1 MSNVYYNEQG
11 KYVSNDNVRVI
22 KRNLVYVIGLDPK
35 IANKETLLKDEY
47 LGQYGKITKLIV
59 NVNKAYTVNT
69 SSGPT
74 YSAYINY
81 SSDKEAAIA
90 ILSIDSTLYNGKI
103 MKAAFG
109 TTKYCTF
116 FLRKMNCSNR
126 DCVYVHT
133 IQDKCNLIDKESNDF
148 YIEQH
153 KMAIKIS
160 EINNQ
165 NVKEYLYKHRNTP
178 TIFPNP
184 YTIYSKKNIIPHLV
198 DNLKSFE
205 NKILVE
211 PKQVIKKYPNNYE
224 KSFDRRQN
232 NGKFQ
237 EGFIDYS
244 KVKTVIKEI
253 NYDDDN
259 SNSNLST
266 FESNNTNR
274 NEEVEVISND
284 KKMLSVKD
292 LFSTNQNIPIDNK
305 CNDYEIN
312 NNINDNNEEK
322 LMMEEYE
329 LMKDENLL
337 DNNSYNKMD
346 IFSKIEKINKAL
358 NLPNNNYRL
367 FKYTSKSKF
376 ITLDDENQNIS
387 IENNKASENT
397 QKVEIDE
404 NNKIIQQYYIRKT
417 FSNLILSD
425 SKSKKTIEDEYYSK
439 FKFIQV

>member
-165 NVKEYLYKHRNTP
+165 NVKEYLYKHRNSP

-184 YTIYSKKNIIPHLV
+184 YTIYSKK
-198 DNLKSFE
+198 
-205 NKILVE
+205 
-211 PKQVIKKYPNNYE
+211 KY
-224 KSFDRRQN
+224 
-232 NGKFQ
+232 
-237 EGFIDYS
+237 
-244 KVKTVIKEI
+244 
-253 NYDDDN
+253 N
-259 SNSNLST
+259 S
-266 FESNNTNR
+266 
-274 NEEVEVISND
+274 
-284 KKMLSVKD
+284 
-292 LFSTNQNIPIDNK
+292 
-305 CNDYEIN
+305 
-312 NNINDNNEEK
+312 
-322 LMMEEYE
+322 
-329 LMKDENLL
+329 
-337 DNNSYNKMD
+337 
-346 IFSKIEKINKAL
+346 AL
-358 NLPNNNYRL
+358 GR
-367 FKYTSKSKF
+367 
-376 ITLDDENQNIS
+376 
-387 IENNKASENT
+387 
-397 QKVEIDE
+397 
-404 NNKIIQQYYIRKT
+404 
-417 FSNLILSD
+417 
-425 SKSKKTIEDEYYSK
+425 
-439 FKFIQV
+439 